1 MGGGGGDSGGEGGN
15 GGGCLGEGARGGL
28 GGQPKALQLDEY
40 EPVDQLGEEVKYVF
54 VIALLHSLMPVPW
67 KVYWKLETPETF
79 QRSGWSKADAKPN
92 VPYMP
97 YCELSRLEVS
107 QFPMGWLKEDAEFH
121 VLYRER
127 TRLTSQLEMSPLK
140 LLLSALQPL
149 CVHEPCAQKTQ
160 ARVVR

>member
-1 MGGGGGDSGGEGGN
+1 M
-15 GGGCLGEGARGGL
+15 
-28 GGQPKALQLDEY
+28 
-40 EPVDQLGEEVKYVF
+40 
-54 VIALLHSLMPVPW
+54 
-67 KVYWKLETPETF
+67 ETPETF
-79 QRSGWSKADAKPN
+79 HRSGWSKADAKPN

-107 QFPMGWLKEDAEFH
+107 QFPIGWLKEDAEFH

-140 LLLSALQPL
+140 LMLSVLQPF
-149 CVHEPCAQKTQ
+149 CVHEACAQKTQ